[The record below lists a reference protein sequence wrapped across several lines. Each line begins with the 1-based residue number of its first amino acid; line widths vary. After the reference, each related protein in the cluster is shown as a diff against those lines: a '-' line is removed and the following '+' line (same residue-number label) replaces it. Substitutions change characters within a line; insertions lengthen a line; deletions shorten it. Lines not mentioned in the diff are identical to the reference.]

1 MDKKSLLLKYWELAA
16 NTEGWYPPYAE
27 ALRDVSVT
35 LANWRPEGKRVNTI
49 WETVAHVTYFKER
62 LLARIHGKPDKPISS
77 NDDTF
82 VVTGSGAAEWQAAVA
97 RLLTVHEALLVVLR
111 DTRTDDLD
119 QLKPEEPLI
128 KQFMDLI
135 AHDAYHS
142 GQIILLRKLYGAW
155 PERRSFL

>member
-1 MDKKSLLLKYWELAA
+1 MDTKSLLLKYWELAA
-16 NTEGWYPPYAE
+16 TTEGWYPPYAE
-27 ALRDVSVT
+27 ALRDIDVT
-35 LANWRPEGKRVNTI
+35 LANWRPEGQRVNTI

-62 LLARIHGKPDKPISS
+62 LLARIQGKPDKPLSS

-97 RLLTVHEALLVVLR
+97 RLLAAHDVLLLVLSDMRVE
-111 DTRTDDLD
+111 DLD
-119 QLKPEEPLI
+119 QLQPKEPLV

-142 GQIILLRKLYGAW
+142 GQIMLLRKLYGAW
-155 PERRSFL
+155 PERRSYL